1 MKTAF
6 PDYIKNPVSLQ
17 PGAIELIEKAQKEF
31 PYFQTARILAL
42 QHTYIYNRDYF
53 NEKLKNIAHFI
64 PERRILQELFM
75 PLKPVTDNQEHIKG
89 EALSDNLSEISTDTK
104 TPVSDSLTMVS
115 KERENIVTSP
125 NPPEGSSETGQTRI
139 KGKRTGKKTLRE
151 NISDL
156 LEVQVFEMENADL
169 SMDIFIPDTAIDIEK
184 EYEDTTKDNEAS
196 AEPDPSLLTVTDD
209 IMAADQKPASERHD
223 NNYDDI
229 LLEILELDEIVQENQ
244 GAAEIIIPS
253 DADNGGLI
261 EEFLRN
267 NPRIGPVKDDV
278 PKDDVSVASIKEHDS
293 LFTETL
299 AKIYL
304 KQGYFNKAILAYE
317 KLILKYPEKSDYFA
331 ALIDEIKNN
340 SSKL

>member
-1 MKTAF
+1 MRTEF

-31 PYFQTARILAL
+31 PYFQTARILSL
-42 QHTYIYNRDYF
+42 QHTYIYNRTYF
-53 NEKLKNIAHFI
+53 KEQLKNIAHFI

-75 PLKPVTDNQEHIKG
+75 PLKPVSELQDQIIG
-89 EALSDNLSEISTDTK
+89 ESLSDNPAEITETAK
-104 TPVSDSLTMVS
+104 TEVSDTLIRVAQAPVNSITATNVPES
-115 KERENIVTSP
+115 
-125 NPPEGSSETGQTRI
+125 PPENLQARVT
-139 KGKRTGKKTLRE
+139 GKRAGKKTLRE

-156 LEVQVFEMENADL
+156 LEVQVSEMENADL

-184 EYEDTTKDNEAS
+184 EYGNTAEDIKS
-196 AEPDPSLLTVTDD
+196 PAENDFALFTVTDD
-209 IMAADQKPASERHD
+209 ITATDQKPASVSHD
-223 NNYDDI
+223 VNYDDI
-229 LLEILELDEIVQENQ
+229 LFDILELDEITPENKDE
-244 GAAEIIIPS
+244 AVTTLPAN
-253 DADNGGLI
+253 DDTGGLI
-261 EEFLRN
+261 EEFIRN
-267 NPRIGPVKDDV
+267 NPRIGPVKDDI
-278 PKDDVSVASIKEHDS
+278 PKEDVSEASIKEHDS